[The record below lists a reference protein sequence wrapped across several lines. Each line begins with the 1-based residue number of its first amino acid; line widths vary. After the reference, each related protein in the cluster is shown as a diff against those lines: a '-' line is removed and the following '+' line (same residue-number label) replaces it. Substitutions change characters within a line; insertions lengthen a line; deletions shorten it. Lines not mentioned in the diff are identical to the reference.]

1 MNVEYVRVY
10 QDKHSVS
17 DMKNL
22 VKQYNGAGDLNKE
35 SHRSLN
41 LHLASLSV
49 IEQKEKS
56 CEALK

>member
-1 MNVEYVRVY
+1 
-10 QDKHSVS
+10 
-17 DMKNL
+17 MKNL